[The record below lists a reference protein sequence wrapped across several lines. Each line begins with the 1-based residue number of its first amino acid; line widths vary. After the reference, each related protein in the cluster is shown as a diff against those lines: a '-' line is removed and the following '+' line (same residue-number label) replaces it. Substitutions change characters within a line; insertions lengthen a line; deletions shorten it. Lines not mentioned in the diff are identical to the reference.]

1 MIVFNRD
8 RVSGANRKGRV
19 ALILAGLLALG
30 AAPPANPDAQAE
42 AAPATDASA
51 PAAGH
56 KLLGVEQRP
65 STSGVA
71 LLLHTDGPVEHPESF
86 ALKDPARLVIDLPGV
101 TNAAKASRLDVN
113 ASGVKRV
120 RLAQHD
126 GKVRVVVDGSTAAL
140 AKPQIV
146 PSAEGVMVLLAGG
159 EATAAASAAD
169 SAASPS
175 GEAAPAAAAPAG
187 ETAPAA
193 SAPATEA
200 ASAAAAPAADANAAA
215 PAEAAAPAA
224 AAAEPPAKKKSAKK
238 TSAKAKAKAA
248 ASADAPAAA
257 PARVLGVQY
266 DAQADR
272 DRIAIA
278 GEGPL
283 KYHLMRPDP
292 QTLLVSFP
300 GATIDP
306 RAAQKI
312 TPDPGRAVSL
322 ITAFDQPGSKT
333 PEVRV
338 VIQRAAGLEPTVTK
352 DGSVLVL
359 DFARGDKVAATPP
372 ILGGPAAVP
381 AVAEGSTPASK
392 TLAAAHP
399 ASRARGKAPAAG
411 ESGGSASILEEGG
424 LMAGKAYTG
433 RRISLDFKDVDINDV
448 LRLIAE
454 VSDLNV
460 IAGDDVKG
468 KVTIRLVDVPW
479 DQALDVILLT
489 KGLGFVR
496 VGNVLRIA
504 PAELLKQEEEARLQE
519 KRAKEKLEDLQ
530 VRLIPVNYA
539 NVTEVE
545 KMAKRLLTQR
555 GTVNV
560 DKRTNTVIIKD
571 IPQVLNEAESL
582 IRSIDTQTPQVLIEA
597 KIVEANLDFSRELG
611 TQWAFGSNPPID
623 GGGAND
629 HDWVIGGITPK
640 TATSTTW
647 PAQGPNNVVIDN
659 PIKAVPTGVL
669 NLSGFLLDDRL
680 SFQLRL
686 AAAESDGETKTI
698 SSPRVVTLDN
708 REAKIEQ
715 GVSIPFQ
722 TFENGDAKLEFIDAV
737 LSLLVTPHITQD
749 KSIIMKIEVK
759 RDAPTDV
766 PNPTGSPSIAK
777 NQAKTETLVKDGQT
791 LVLGGI
797 YVIDKSDTQSR
808 TPYLHKI
815 PILGNAFKSDR
826 ASDSRKELLIFVT
839 PQIVHGMATTAS
851 TN

>member
-8 RVSGANRKGRV
+8 RVGGANRKGRV
-19 ALILAGLLALG
+19 ALMLVGLLALG
-30 AAPPANPDAQAE
+30 AAPASSPNPQAE
-42 AAPATDASA
+42 TA
-51 PAAGH
+51 PAAAASTPAASH
-56 KLLGVEQRP
+56 KLLGVERRP
-65 STSGVA
+65 SASGVA
-71 LLLHTDGPVEHPESF
+71 LLLHTDGPVGQPESF
-86 ALKDPARLVIDLPGV
+86 ALSNPARLVIDLPGL
-101 TNAAKASRLDVN
+101 TNAARTTRMDVG
-113 ASGVKRV
+113 AAGVKRV

-126 GKVRVVVDGSTAAL
+126 GKVRVVVDGTAAAL
-140 AKPQIV
+140 AKPQLV
-146 PSAEGVMVLLAGG
+146 PSDEGLMVLLGG
-159 EATAAASAAD
+159 ADATASAA
-169 SAASPS
+169 AAPDAAAPTAD
-175 GEAAPAAAAPAG
+175 AAPAAPAD
-187 ETAPAA
+187 
-193 SAPATEA
+193 
-200 ASAAAAPAADANAAA
+200 ASAAAAPAPAPEANAAPATPAPASEASAAA
-215 PAEAAAPAA
+215 PADAAAPAA
-224 AAAEPPAKKKSAKK
+224 PAPATPAKKSAKK
-238 TSAKAKAKAA
+238 AAKKSPAKATAA
-248 ASADAPAAA
+248 ADAQPAT

-283 KYHLMRPDP
+283 KYHLMRPDA
-292 QTLLVSFP
+292 QTLLVSFM

-312 TPDPGRAVSL
+312 TPEPGRAVSL
-322 ITAFDQPGSKT
+322 ITAFEQPGTKT

-338 VIQRAAGLEPTVTK
+338 VIQRAAGVEPTVSK
-352 DGSVLVL
+352 EGAVLVL
-359 DFARGDKVAATPP
+359 DFPRGDKVAATPP
-372 ILGGPAAVP
+372 ILGGPAAAP
-381 AVAEGSTPASK
+381 AAAEGSAPPSK
-392 TLAAAHP
+392 TLAVAHP
-399 ASRARGKAPAAG
+399 ASRAHGKAPAAG
-411 ESGGSASILEEGG
+411 ESGGSAGILEEGG
-424 LMAGKAYTG
+424 LVSGKTYTG

-611 TQWAFGSNPPID
+611 TEWAFGSNPAVD
-623 GGGAND
+623 GSQKND
-629 HDWVIGGITPK
+629 HDWGIGGITPV
-640 TATSTTW
+640 TNTTTTW
-647 PAQGPNNVVIDN
+647 PTQGPNNVVFSN

-680 SFQLRL
+680 AFQLRL

-826 ASDSRKELLIFVT
+826 VSDSRKELLIFVT

>member
-1 MIVFNRD
+1 MSVFNRD
-8 RVSGANRKGRV
+8 RVSGANRTGRV
-19 ALILAGLLALG
+19 ALVLAGFLALG

-42 AAPATDASA
+42 KPPATDASA

-56 KLLGVEQRP
+56 KLVGVEQRP
-65 STSGVA
+65 SASGVA
-71 LLLHTDGPVEHPESF
+71 LLLHTDGPVEHPKSF
-86 ALKDPARLVIDLPGV
+86 ALSDPARLVIDLPGV
-101 TNAAKASRLDVN
+101 TNAAKTTRLDVN
-113 ASGVKRV
+113 ASGVTRV
-120 RLAQHD
+120 RVAQHD
-126 GKVRVVVDGSTAAL
+126 GKVRVVVDGSAAAL
-140 AKPQIV
+140 AKPQLV
-146 PSAEGVMVLLAGG
+146 PSAEGLMVLLAGA
-159 EATAAASAAD
+159 EAGD
-169 SAASPS
+169 SAAAPQADASQ
-175 GEAAPAAAAPAG
+175 AAATPAADA
-187 ETAPAA
+187 AA
-193 SAPATEA
+193 SAPAPA
-200 ASAAAAPAADANAAA
+200 ADATPAAAPAPEAA
-215 PAEAAAPAA
+215 PAPGAEATPAIPAESAAPAA
-224 AAAEPPAKKKSAKK
+224 TPAASPAKKKSAKK
-238 TSAKAKAKAA
+238 SPAKAKQAA
-248 ASADAPAAA
+248 QAAPAAE

-322 ITAFDQPGSKT
+322 ITAFEQPGTKNH
-333 PEVRV
+333 EVRV
-338 VIQRAAGLEPTVTK
+338 VITRAAGLEPTVTK
-352 DGSVLVL
+352 DGSVLML

-372 ILGGPAAVP
+372 ILGGQPTTPAE
-381 AVAEGSTPASK
+381 AEGQAPASK
-392 TLAAAHP
+392 TLAASHP
-399 ASRARGKAPAAG
+399 ASRAHGKAPAAG
-411 ESGGSASILEEGG
+411 ESGSAAGILEEGG
-424 LMAGKAYTG
+424 LMAGKTYTG
-433 RRISLDFKDVDINDV
+433 RRLSLDFKDVDINDV

-504 PAELLKQEEEARLQE
+504 PADLLKQEEEARLQE

-539 NVTEVE
+539 NVSEVE

-582 IRSIDTQTPQVLIEA
+582 IRSLDTQTPQVLIEA
-597 KIVEANLDFSRELG
+597 KIVEANLNFSRELG
-611 TQWAFGSNPPID
+611 TEWAFGANPALN
-623 GGGAND
+623 GGQKND
-629 HDWVIGGITPK
+629 HDWNIGGVTPV
-640 TATSTTW
+640 TNTTTTW
-647 PAQGPNNVVIDN
+647 PTQGPNNVVFSN
-659 PIKAVPTGVL
+659 PIQAIPNGVM
-669 NLSGFLLDDRL
+669 NLSGFLLDGRL
-680 SFQLRL
+680 AFQLRL

-722 TFENGDAKLEFIDAV
+722 TFQNGDAQIQFIDAV

-759 RDAPTDV
+759 RDAPTNV

-815 PILGNAFKSDR
+815 PILGNAFKSDQVT
-826 ASDSRKELLIFVT
+826 DNRKELLIFVT
-839 PQIVHGMATTAS
+839 PQIVHGMASTAS